1 METGVQWLKQEHLIF
16 FIGNWVI
23 MILKIL
29 MFCLSSQWVD
39 WEQKKMD
46 NQEIIKIDLED
57 RITKQSR
64 PFNVFITAIHEHQF
78 SNFFRWWTQDQTCN
92 FLTSTPKKWRPKSNG
107 YDWKWN
113 MCLLLPYTRIWTS
126 QTFSPWQVSWSHLP
140 SYAFAW

>member
-1 METGVQWLKQEHLIF
+1 MGVLNNKRIRKF
-16 FIGNWVI
+16 YRSIGYTI
-23 MILKIL
+23 RPPSKLY
-29 MFCLSSQWVD
+29 
-39 WEQKKMD
+39 ED

-107 YDWKWN
+107 YD
-113 MCLLLPYTRIWTS
+113 
-126 QTFSPWQVSWSHLP
+126 
-140 SYAFAW
+140 